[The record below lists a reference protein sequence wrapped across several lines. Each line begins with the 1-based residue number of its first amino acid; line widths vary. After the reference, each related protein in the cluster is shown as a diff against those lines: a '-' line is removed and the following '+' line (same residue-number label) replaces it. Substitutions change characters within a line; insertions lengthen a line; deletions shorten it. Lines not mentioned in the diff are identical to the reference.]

1 MSVEKKA
8 IEIAKE
14 YLESQGLIV
23 KPANRGS
30 GYDLEGD
37 DGSAWE
43 VKGTSSKVRK
53 IDLIAKEYGAMQTH
67 PNWHLIFV
75 TGVNGSPKVF
85 VLSRNA
91 VLARGE
97 VSEAFYLP
105 LGKQD
110 LEQFRVS

>member
-14 YLESQGLIV
+14 YLESQGLTV
-23 KPANRGS
+23 KAAERGS
-30 GYDLEGD
+30 GYDLEAD
-37 DGSAWE
+37 DGSVWE
-43 VKGTSSKVRK
+43 VKGTSTKCRK
-53 IDLIAKEYGAMQTH
+53 IDLIAKEYRAMQTH
-67 PNWHLIFV
+67 PDWHLIFV
-75 TGVNGSPKVF
+75 AEVKDSPKVF
-85 VLSRNA
+85 VLSHNE

-105 LGKQD
+105 LGRRD

>member
-14 YLESQGLIV
+14 YLESQGLTV
-23 KPANRGS
+23 KPAESGS

-43 VKGTSSKVRK
+43 VKGTSWKVRK
-53 IDLIAKEYGAMQTH
+53 IDFIPTEYHAMQTH
-67 PNWHLIFV
+67 PDWHLIFV
-75 TGVNGSPKVF
+75 TEVNDSPKVF
-85 VLSRNA
+85 ALSLDE
-91 VLARGE
+91 VLARGHPY
-97 VSEAFYLP
+97 EAFYLP
-105 LGKQD
+105 LGRRD